1 MKTRK
6 LLAVGTMATL
16 LVACADDYNV
26 APTTGINDANRP
38 SAGQVTLT
46 VAGDA
51 DTRAVWDDE
60 SLKWE
65 FGAEDKIAA
74 LLMDEWNETNEG
86 HTTIRDYSFL
96 DYIHTNYPF
105 STTDGEIWSTPDD
118 AALCEGNYFFVWP
131 YDGTYKVRGH
141 VGFGLKNAQKNVD
154 ETGEY
159 DLWASVKE
167 NQKYLG
173 YAFIPATTAD
183 VNNVD
188 VTFHPIFATPK
199 FKLQN
204 VSGMSLRLVKLIVRT
219 HQEGPADSP
228 ALLPDSVVLAPLSK
242 NFKDVNV
249 AYANGELDNDEETA
263 ALFSHATLV
272 QNGFFAQTPADDNI
286 EIDPTKGV
294 YEYTVEFGD
303 DYIVPAGEFF
313 KACAVMPAGEYH
325 DFDIYALV
333 EEQNSEKT
341 TGVVCLSSL
350 KTANWTGFDSQNG
363 SVQTVL
369 KPGIQQV
376 FSANFDAEAL
386 QNLSLENFTVAN
398 SEDLAWIL
406 NLKAEYGGKDL
417 VVIKTL
423 GDQVEMTQEVYDL
436 LAAESRKGIK
446 VQIDGTI
453 VIPAGIPTD
462 AIDQLTTG
470 QARVKTT
477 IINKGTQELE
487 KDLVNCDVINYGNL
501 TGNVSITGD
510 VSNAESGVIDIT
522 TVTGDVEN
530 AGNLT
535 IKTINGNLENGY
547 NATVETVNG
556 DVNNYDNGGE
566 LVINNVT
573 GTLTNS
579 GKVTVMEGTLAN
591 VVNGGSSINPTI
603 TIEEETVINVV
614 LNNRWGTIN
623 VNADA
628 QIGGNNYG
636 TINIAEGVTLTPYQY
651 LNNESDSDGA
661 FFGIINVNDADLKYI
676 GSTTIKNNGVIY
688 VKGKSHVAVNSGYGI
703 IDVTEADATGG
714 YQASSNATTAQVA
727 GMTTYFRYRITT
739 ENNSKSVTTATLQ
752 KIISSKNYGINP
764 IILEFEADA
773 TQAGLSGANVDK
785 ILVKS
790 GATLSLEGEWWLEN
804 TQQPQV
810 YMMGDSYNALE
821 VEEGATL
828 QILNGKTLKA
838 GQAFTATVDGK
849 MRAENASKV
858 QGDVTIDGTGV
869 VEVATADFSWTKGT
883 FSGDWTK

>member
-1 MKTRK
+1 
-6 LLAVGTMATL
+6 MATL

-219 HQEGPADSP
+219 HQEGPAGSP
-228 ALLPDSVVLAPLSK
+228 ALLPYSVVLAPLRK

-470 QARVKTT
+470 QAGVKTT

-636 TINIAEGVTLTPYQY
+636 TINIAEGVTLTPYQQ
-651 LNNESDSDGA
+651 LNNIIDSDGA
-661 FFGIINVNDADLKYI
+661 YFGVINVDNADLKY
-676 GSTTIKNNGVIY
+676 SDTTGNIQNNGVIY

-727 GMTTYFRYRITT
+727 GMTTYFRYRGA
-739 ENNSKSVTTATLQ
+739 VTTATLQ
-752 KIISSKNYGINP
+752 KIISSKNYGTNP

-773 TQAGLSGANVDK
+773 TQAGLSGANVEK

-790 GATLSLEGEWWLEN
+790 GATLSLEGEWWLEDSHLN
-804 TQQPQV
+804 
-810 YMMGDSYNALE
+810 MAGILGDYYNALK

-828 QILNGKTLKA
+828 QILNGKTLTA

>member
-219 HQEGPADSP
+219 HQEGPAGSP

-286 EIDPTKGV
+286 ETEPTKGV

-303 DYIVPAGEFF
+303 DYIVTAGEFF

-470 QARVKTT
+470 QAGVKTT

-522 TVTGDVEN
+522 IVTGDVEN

-636 TINIAEGVTLTPYQY
+636 TINIAEGVTLTPYQQ
-651 LNNESDSDGA
+651 LNNIIDSDGA
-661 FFGIINVNDADLKYI
+661 YFGVINVDNADLKY
-676 GSTTIKNNGVIY
+676 SDTTGNIENNGVIY

-727 GMTTYFRYRITT
+727 GMTTYFRYRGA
-739 ENNSKSVTTATLQ
+739 VTTATLQ
-752 KIISSKNYGINP
+752 KIISSKNYGTNP

-773 TQAGLSGANVDK
+773 TQAGLSGANVEK

-790 GATLSLEGEWWLEN
+790 GATLSLEGEWWLEDSHLN
-804 TQQPQV
+804 
-810 YMMGDSYNALE
+810 MAGILGDYYNALE

-828 QILNGKTLKA
+828 QILNSKTLTA

>member
-1 MKTRK
+1 
-6 LLAVGTMATL
+6 MATL

-105 STTDGEIWSTPDD
+105 STTDGVIWSTPDD

-159 DLWASVKE
+159 DLWASVKD

-219 HQEGPADSP
+219 HQEGPAGSP

-242 NFKDVNV
+242 NFKNVNV

-286 EIDPTKGV
+286 VIDRTKGV

-303 DYIVPAGEFF
+303 DYIVHAGEFF

-487 KDLVNCDVINYGNL
+487 KDLVNCDVINYGKL

-636 TINIAEGVTLTPYQY
+636 TINIAEGVTLTPYQQ
-651 LNNESDSDGA
+651 LNNIIDSDGA
-661 FFGIINVNDADLKYI
+661 YFGVINVDNADLKY
-676 GSTTIKNNGVIY
+676 SDTTGNIENNGVIY

-727 GMTTYFRYRITT
+727 GMTTYFRYRGA
-739 ENNSKSVTTATLQ
+739 VTTATLQ
-752 KIISSKNYGINP
+752 KIISSKNYGTNP

-773 TQAGLSGANVDK
+773 TQAGLSGANVEK

-790 GATLSLEGEWWLEN
+790 GATLSLEDEWWLEDSHLN
-804 TQQPQV
+804 
-810 YMMGDSYNALE
+810 MAGILGDSYNALE
-821 VEEGATL
+821 VEKGATL
-828 QILNGKTLKA
+828 QILNGKTLTA

-858 QGDVTIDGTGV
+858 QGNVTIDGTGV

>member
-26 APTTGINDANRP
+26 APTTGINDADRP

-219 HQEGPADSP
+219 HQEGPAGSP

-286 EIDPTKGV
+286 ETEPTKGV

-303 DYIVPAGEFF
+303 DYIVTAGEFF

-325 DFDIYALV
+325 DFDIYAMV

-470 QARVKTT
+470 QAGVKTT

-522 TVTGDVEN
+522 IVTGDVEN

-628 QIGGNNYG
+628 QIGGDNLG
-636 TINIAEGVTLTPYQY
+636 TINIAEGVTLTPYQQ
-651 LNNESDSDGA
+651 LNNIIDSDGA
-661 FFGIINVNDADLKYI
+661 YFGVINVDNADLKY
-676 GSTTIKNNGVIY
+676 SDTTGNIENNGVIY

-727 GMTTYFRYRITT
+727 GMTTYFRYRGA
-739 ENNSKSVTTATLQ
+739 VTTATLQ
-752 KIISSKNYGINP
+752 KIISSKNYGTNP

-773 TQAGLSGANVDK
+773 TQAGLSGANVEK

-790 GATLSLEGEWWLEN
+790 GATLSLEDEWWLEDSHLN
-804 TQQPQV
+804 
-810 YMMGDSYNALE
+810 MAGILGDYYNALE

-828 QILNGKTLKA
+828 QILNSKTLTA

-858 QGDVTIDGTGV
+858 HRHSLQPLTVR
-869 VEVATADFSWTKGT
+869 
-883 FSGDWTK
+883 

>member
-26 APTTGINDANRP
+26 APTTGINDADRP

-219 HQEGPADSP
+219 HQEGPAGSP

-286 EIDPTKGV
+286 ETEPTKGV

-303 DYIVPAGEFF
+303 DYIVTAGEFF

-470 QARVKTT
+470 QAGVKTT

-522 TVTGDVEN
+522 IVTGDVEN

-636 TINIAEGVTLTPYQY
+636 TINIAEGVTLTPYQQ
-651 LNNESDSDGA
+651 LNNIIDSDGA
-661 FFGIINVNDADLKYI
+661 YFGVINVDNADLKY
-676 GSTTIKNNGVIY
+676 SDTTGNIENNGVIY

-727 GMTTYFRYRITT
+727 GMTTYFRYRGA
-739 ENNSKSVTTATLQ
+739 VTTATLQ
-752 KIISSKNYGINP
+752 KIISSKNYGTNP

-773 TQAGLSGANVDK
+773 TQAGLSGANVEK

-790 GATLSLEGEWWLEN
+790 GATLSLEGEWWLEDSHLN
-804 TQQPQV
+804 
-810 YMMGDSYNALE
+810 MAGILGDYYNALE

-828 QILNGKTLKA
+828 QILNSKTLTA

-869 VEVATADFSWTKGT
+869 VEVDFSWTKGT

>member
-1 MKTRK
+1 
-6 LLAVGTMATL
+6 MATL

-26 APTTGINDANRP
+26 APTTGINDADRP

-219 HQEGPADSP
+219 HQEGPAGSP

-286 EIDPTKGV
+286 ETEPTKGV

-303 DYIVPAGEFF
+303 DYIVTAGEFF

-470 QARVKTT
+470 QAGVKTT

-522 TVTGDVEN
+522 IVTGDVEN

-636 TINIAEGVTLTPYQY
+636 TINIAEGVTLTPYQQ
-651 LNNESDSDGA
+651 LNNIIDSDGA
-661 FFGIINVNDADLKYI
+661 YFGVINVDNADLKY
-676 GSTTIKNNGVIY
+676 SDTTGNIENNGVIY

-727 GMTTYFRYRITT
+727 GMTTYFRYRGA
-739 ENNSKSVTTATLQ
+739 VTTATLQ
-752 KIISSKNYGINP
+752 KIISSKNYGTNP

-773 TQAGLSGANVDK
+773 TQAGLSGANVEK

-790 GATLSLEGEWWLEN
+790 GATLSLEGEWWLEDSHLN
-804 TQQPQV
+804 
-810 YMMGDSYNALE
+810 MAGILGDYYNALE

-828 QILNGKTLKA
+828 QILNSKTLTA

>member
-1 MKTRK
+1 MTG
-6 LLAVGTMATL
+6 AIAAFFA
-16 LVACADDYNV
+16 ACADDYNV
-26 APTTGINDANRP
+26 APTAATNDANRP
-38 SAGQVTLT
+38 SAGQVELT
-46 VAGDA
+46 VSGAA
-51 DTRAVWDDE
+51 DTRATWDGE
-60 SLKWE
+60 NLKWQ

-86 HTTIRDYSFL
+86 NTTIRDYSFV

-105 STTDGEIWSTPDD
+105 STKDGEIWSTPDD
-118 AALCEGNYFFVWP
+118 AALCEGNYFFIWP
-131 YDGTYKVRGH
+131 YDGKYKVRGH
-141 VGFGLKNAQKNVD
+141 VGFGLNNTQYNVD
-154 ETGEY
+154 EDGKY
-159 DLWASVKE
+159 DLWASYKE
-167 NQKYLG
+167 NQKFLG

-183 VNNVD
+183 VNHVD

-204 VSGMSLRLVKLIVRT
+204 VSGMSLRLVKLIIRT
-219 HQEGPADSP
+219 HQDGPAASP

-242 NFKDVNV
+242 NFKEVNV
-249 AYANGELDNDEETA
+249 AYANGELDGKEETA

-272 QNGFFAQTPADDNI
+272 QNGFYAQQPADDKI
-286 EIDPTKGV
+286 VTDATKGV
-294 YEYTVEFGD
+294 YEYTIEFGD
-303 DYIVPAGEFF
+303 NYIVPAGEFF

-325 DFDIYALV
+325 NFDVFALI

-341 TGVVCLSSL
+341 TGVVELTSL
-350 KTANWTGFDSQNG
+350 ATANWTGFDTQNG

-369 KPGIQQV
+369 KPGITQV

-386 QNLSLENFTVAN
+386 KNLSLDHFTVAN
-398 SEDLAWIL
+398 SADLAWIL
-406 NLKAEYGGKDL
+406 GLKAEYGGRDL
-417 VVIKTL
+417 VVIKTM
-423 GDQVEMTQEVYDL
+423 GDQVEMTKEVYDL

-453 VIPAGIPTD
+453 VIPADAEAD

-470 QARVKTT
+470 EAGAYTT
-477 IINKGTQELE
+477 IINKGTQVLE
-487 KDLVNCDVINYGNL
+487 KNLINCDVVNYGKL
-501 TGNVSITGD
+501 TGNVTIYGN
-510 VSNAESGVIDIT
+510 VSNAENGEINIT
-522 TVTGDVEN
+522 TVNGNVEN
-530 AGNLT
+530 AGNVT
-535 IKTINGNLENGY
+535 IKTINGDVENGY

-573 GTLTNS
+573 GKLTNT
-579 GKVTVMEGTLAN
+579 GMVTVKEGELAK
-591 VVNGGSSINPTI
+591 VENGGIISNSTI
-603 TIEEETVINVV
+603 TIEEETVIKDVT
-614 LNNRWGTIN
+614 NNRWGTIN
-623 VNADA
+623 VNANA
-628 QIGGNNYG
+628 QIGGDNLG

-739 ENNSKSVTTATLQ
+739 ENNSKPVTTATL
-752 KIISSKNYGINP
+752 KNIISSKNYGTNP
-764 IILEFEADA
+764 IILEFEEDA

>member
-26 APTTGINDANRP
+26 APTTGINDADRP

-272 QNGFFAQTPADDNI
+272 QNGFFAQTPADNNI

-470 QARVKTT
+470 QAGVKTT

-591 VVNGGSSINPTI
+591 VVNGESSINPTI

-636 TINIAEGVTLTPYQY
+636 TINIAEGVTLTPYQQ
-651 LNNESDSDGA
+651 LNNIIDSDGA
-661 FFGIINVNDADLKYI
+661 YFGVINVDNADLKY
-676 GSTTIKNNGVIY
+676 SDTTGNIQNNGVIY

-727 GMTTYFRYRITT
+727 GMTTYFRYRGA
-739 ENNSKSVTTATLQ
+739 VTTATLQ
-752 KIISSKNYGINP
+752 KIISSKNYGTNP

-773 TQAGLSGANVDK
+773 TQAGLSGANVEK

-790 GATLSLEGEWWLEN
+790 GATLSLEGEWWLEDSHLN
-804 TQQPQV
+804 
-810 YMMGDSYNALE
+810 MAGILGDSYNALE

-828 QILNGKTLKA
+828 QILNGKTLTA

>member
-1 MKTRK
+1 
-6 LLAVGTMATL
+6 MATL

-219 HQEGPADSP
+219 HQEGPAGSP

-286 EIDPTKGV
+286 ETEPTKGV

-303 DYIVPAGEFF
+303 DYIVTAGEFF

-470 QARVKTT
+470 QAGVKTT

-522 TVTGDVEN
+522 IVTGDVEN

-636 TINIAEGVTLTPYQY
+636 TINIAEGVTLTPYQQ
-651 LNNESDSDGA
+651 LNNIIDSDGA
-661 FFGIINVNDADLKYI
+661 YFGVINVDNADLKY
-676 GSTTIKNNGVIY
+676 SDTTGNIENNGVIY

-727 GMTTYFRYRITT
+727 GMTTYFRYRGA
-739 ENNSKSVTTATLQ
+739 VTTATLQ
-752 KIISSKNYGINP
+752 KIISSKNYGTNP

-773 TQAGLSGANVDK
+773 TQAGLSGANVEK

-790 GATLSLEGEWWLEN
+790 GATLSLEGEWWLEDSHLN
-804 TQQPQV
+804 
-810 YMMGDSYNALE
+810 MAGILGDYYNALE

-828 QILNGKTLKA
+828 QILNSKTLTA

>member
-26 APTTGINDANRP
+26 APTTGINDADRP

-219 HQEGPADSP
+219 HQEGPAGSP

-286 EIDPTKGV
+286 ETEPTKGV

-303 DYIVPAGEFF
+303 DYIVTAGEFF

-470 QARVKTT
+470 QAGVKTT

-522 TVTGDVEN
+522 IVTGDVEN

-636 TINIAEGVTLTPYQY
+636 TINIAEGVTLTPYQQ
-651 LNNESDSDGA
+651 LNNIIDSDGA
-661 FFGIINVNDADLKYI
+661 YFGVINVDNADLKY
-676 GSTTIKNNGVIY
+676 SDTTGNIENNGVIY

-727 GMTTYFRYRITT
+727 GMTTYFRYRGA
-739 ENNSKSVTTATLQ
+739 VTTATLQ
-752 KIISSKNYGINP
+752 KIISSKNYGTNP

-773 TQAGLSGANVDK
+773 TQAGLSGANVEK

-790 GATLSLEGEWWLEN
+790 GATLSLEGEWWLEDSHLN
-804 TQQPQV
+804 
-810 YMMGDSYNALE
+810 MAGILGDYYNALE

-828 QILNGKTLKA
+828 QILNSKTLTA

-883 FSGDWTK
+883 FSGEWTK

>member
-1 MKTRK
+1 
-6 LLAVGTMATL
+6 MATL

-26 APTTGINDANRP
+26 APTTGINDADRP

-219 HQEGPADSP
+219 HQEGPAGSP

-286 EIDPTKGV
+286 ETEPTKGV

-303 DYIVPAGEFF
+303 DYIVTAGEFF

-470 QARVKTT
+470 QAGVKTT

-522 TVTGDVEN
+522 IVTGDVEN

-636 TINIAEGVTLTPYQY
+636 TINIAEGVTLTPYQQ
-651 LNNESDSDGA
+651 LNNIIDSDGA
-661 FFGIINVNDADLKYI
+661 YFGVINVDNADLKY
-676 GSTTIKNNGVIY
+676 SDTTGNIENNGVIY

-727 GMTTYFRYRITT
+727 GMTTYFRYCGA
-739 ENNSKSVTTATLQ
+739 VTTATLQ
-752 KIISSKNYGINP
+752 KIISSKNYGTNP

-773 TQAGLSGANVDK
+773 TQAGLSGANVEK

-790 GATLSLEGEWWLEN
+790 GATLSLEGEWWLEDSHLN
-804 TQQPQV
+804 
-810 YMMGDSYNALE
+810 MAGILGDYYNALE

-828 QILNGKTLKA
+828 QILNSKTLTA